1 MLASKRLV
9 CSGDKS
15 RDEEHYR
22 EEDYHD
28 AHDRIVCKLLLNKR
42 ARHELCSIYLP
53 VLVACYRS
61 QVVFFC
67 RQLLQES

>member
-1 MLASKRLV
+1 MLAGEGLV
-9 CSGDKS
+9 CRGDKS

-28 AHDRIVCKLLLNKR
+28 AHDRIVRKLLLNKC
-42 ARHELCSIYLP
+42 ARHELCSIHLP
-53 VLVACYRS
+53 VLVACDRC

-67 RQLLQES
+67 RQLLQKP